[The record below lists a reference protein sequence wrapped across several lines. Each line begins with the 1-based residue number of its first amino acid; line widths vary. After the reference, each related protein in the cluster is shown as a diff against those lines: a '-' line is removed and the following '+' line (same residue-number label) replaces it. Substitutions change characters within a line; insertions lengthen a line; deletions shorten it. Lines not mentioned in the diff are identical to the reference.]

1 MTDTTGQIGLVR
13 TKGFWGWVIRKI
25 TASPVNH
32 VVVGISPTQNIGAE
46 PGGVRIRRN
55 DEWDQIIW
63 SEFDLTTR
71 EKYVITRFVRDRL
84 TYAYSYLTD
93 FAIGMEYITGIPTPT
108 WLERYLSSDYV
119 YECAQLAHAAYLA
132 ARKNILEDDKYRLP
146 GRVNP
151 GTFVPVWKK
160 NGWKALWW

>member
-25 TASPVNH
+25 TDSPVNH

-63 SEFDLTTR
+63 SEFDLSTR

-93 FAIGMEYITGIPTPT
+93 FAIGMEYLTGIPTPT

-132 ARKNILEDDKYRLP
+132 ARRDLLDDKFRLP

-151 GTFVPVWKK
+151 GTFVPVFKK
-160 NGWKALWW
+160 FGWKALWW